1 MNGIGESRCV
11 TLQRAAMDFA
21 HADRKTR
28 YEQIMSLLAHSDP
41 AASFPYLFKDQYQ
54 LKGFYRFINNPAVTH
69 TAFMDGYCSGLIQ
82 FAQEQQDSSGVQQQP
97 WLLIQDTMVANY
109 SSRSLDLGY
118 TQKEQTNGFLLH
130 HGLLLDEKATPLGLL
145 HQQVIHR
152 ERSSYGKGKHCRS
165 KKTEDKESNKWIEA
179 LNTGLSFSEASGRAL
194 IHIMDREADIVD
206 LINRCNQSKGQYFII
221 RARHNRSTLSD
232 YQRQQQQEALET
244 FRLFHLMRS
253 LPQPSVIERK
263 LRDSKGKQYEA
274 ACYIHYCSFS
284 FRGIHQP
291 LYCVWVKEKE
301 PKQPDQK
308 PAEWFLLTNVE
319 VNNLQDA
326 QQIAEWYSKRWIIEE
341 LHKCYKTGCSI
352 EKRQFDSRK
361 TLTTV
366 IAMLALNAVM
376 LLRSAYYA
384 KEQPDACFETV
395 VTDTVEQQLAKR
407 IAPQYL
413 KPADTKDTHPYSTLW
428 WLLLLGRMG
437 GHQGSRQ
444 KGLPGWQT
452 LWKGYTYFQSLLI
465 GFRYSSTNTS

>member
-1 MNGIGESRCV
+1 MNGIGEGRCV
-11 TLQRAAMDFA
+11 TLQREAMDFS
-21 HADRKTR
+21 HADRQTR
-28 YEQIMSLLAHSDP
+28 YEKIMALLAHSDP
-41 AASFPYLFKDQYQ
+41 AASFPCLFKDQYQ

-69 TAFMDGYCSGLIQ
+69 TTFMDGYRSGLMQ
-82 FAQEQQDSSGVQQQP
+82 YAQQQHDSNAQQP
-97 WLLIQDTMVANY
+97 WLLIQDTMVVNY

-118 TQKEQTNGFLLH
+118 TQKQQTNGFLLH

-179 LNTGLSFSEASGRAL
+179 LETGVSFSEATGRAL

-206 LINRCNQSKGQYFII
+206 LINSCNQSKGQYFII
-221 RARHNRSTLSD
+221 RARHDHSTLSD
-232 YQRQQQQEALET
+232 YQRQQQPQEALET

-253 LPQPSVIERK
+253 LPTPSVTERT
-263 LRDSKGKQYEA
+263 LRDSKGKPYSA
-274 ACYIHYCSFS
+274 ACYINYCSFS
-284 FRGIHQP
+284 FRGIKQP

-301 PKQPDQK
+301 PKEPDQK
-308 PAEWFLLTNVE
+308 PAEWFLLTNIE
-319 VNNLQDA
+319 VYNLQDA
-326 QQIAEWYSKRWIIEE
+326 QQIVQWYSKRWTVEE
-341 LHKCYKTGCSI
+341 FHKCYKTGCSI

-376 LLRSAYYA
+376 LLRSAYQA
-384 KEQPDACFETV
+384 KERPEACFETV
-395 VTDTVEQQLAKR
+395 VTDSTEQELAKK

-413 KPADTKDTHPYSTLW
+413 KPVDTKDTQPYSTLW

-452 LWKGYTYFQSLLI
+452 LWKGYTYFQSLLT
-465 GFRYSSTNTS
+465 GYRYLISNTS